1 MAGDKRPSCEAE
13 LNRQLQLLSA
23 RIDQV
28 ENNVQS
34 MYLVNEQLV
43 KSLLADPITALG
55 VGPIAEAVYAAGEAG
70 WAVMVELFNSIQ
82 LPSIK
87 ELTLQLAIAIA
98 GAIIGEIVA
107 MIEQMIAKA
116 LAIINAILDQINGY
130 IQMIAQLEQQLI
142 DAVGQMRDQILN
154 QIKAAEVALEALKNT
169 LATSSADFSSLTEYL
184 TAHLRVAGCKSSAL
198 TIG

>member
-13 LNRQLQLLSA
+13 LNRQIQLLSA

-34 MYLVNEQLV
+34 MYQVNEQLV
-43 KSLLADPITALG
+43 TSLLADPLTATG

-87 ELTLQLAIAIA
+87 ELTLQLAIEIA
-98 GAIIGEIVA
+98 GAIINEVVA
-107 MIEQMIAKA
+107 MVEQMIAKA
-116 LAIINAILDQINGY
+116 LAIINALLDQINGL
-130 IQMIAQLEQQLI
+130 IQTIAQLEQQLI
-142 DAVGQMRDQILN
+142 DAVGQMRDQILK
-154 QIKAAEVALEALKNT
+154 QIKAATVALEALKKSLEESNAGFT
-169 LATSSADFSSLTEYL
+169 SLTEYL